1 MMKQMR
7 ITHSGGFSKAEREQW
22 RHIIFHNLIDAFR
35 NILIIMQEFEIEF
48 EDDTNIVFTDFQ
60 LPYPSVASECKG
72 QC

>member
-1 MMKQMR
+1 MKQMR
-7 ITHSGGFSKAEREQW
+7 ITHSGGFSKTEREQW

-35 NILIIMQEFEIEF
+35 NILVIMQELEIEF

-60 LPYPSVASECKG
+60 LPYPSVASECKD

>member
-1 MMKQMR
+1 MKQMR

-60 LPYPSVASECKG
+60 LPHPSVASECKG

>member
-1 MMKQMR
+1 MKQMR

-60 LPYPSVASECKG
+60 LPHLSVASECKG